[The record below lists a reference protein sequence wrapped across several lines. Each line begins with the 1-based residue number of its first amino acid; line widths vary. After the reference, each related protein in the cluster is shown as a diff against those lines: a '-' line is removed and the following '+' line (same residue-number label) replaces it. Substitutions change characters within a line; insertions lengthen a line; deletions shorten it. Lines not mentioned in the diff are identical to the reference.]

1 MSCFI
6 ISDCIDHGGQVS
18 FFLQLVKTPLLI
30 IVIFSSPF
38 EETPSILGS
47 FSVVSNIF
55 LWILI
60 LVSFAMNFLSLRF
73 IIPSSKKN
81 LSLLGRL

>member
-1 MSCFI
+1 M
-6 ISDCIDHGGQVS
+6 ISDCIDQGGQVS

-47 FSVVSNIF
+47 FSV
-55 LWILI
+55 
-60 LVSFAMNFLSLRF
+60 LSK
-73 IIPSSKKN
+73 I
-81 LSLLGRL
+81 SL